1 MMHTAVFR
9 FATGDARAL
18 YLSVCQE
25 MGDVGDRSSA
35 QIRLE
40 DDYTLVLEVTA
51 TDIPALRAALNTWL
65 RLITIA
71 IEVREIAVPASAP
84 LPGGRRSSPS

>member
-1 MMHTAVFR
+1 MTHTAVFR
-9 FATGDARAL
+9 FATPDARAL

-25 MGDVGDRSSA
+25 MGDVGGRSSVLVELA
-35 QIRLE
+35 G
-40 DDYTLVLEVTA
+40 DDLLVLDVNA

-71 IEVREIAVPASAP
+71 VEMREIAVPSGASP
-84 LPGGRRSSPS
+84 